1 MAPTFSCAN
10 ATCDNR
16 TRNLRKGR
24 WQKIPD
30 SYFNAKVETEATT
43 HICISCYKES
53 LQARHEAESRRS
65 TRTSPDA
72 ALQPVRPR
80 AAPVPELEQLAQG
93 SGQTNS
99 ADEDEQVEAD
109 CHPSPL
115 LEATPAPMELS
126 AAEVAEED
134 SDTRMV
140 DDDEVSADSNAEA
153 EAAAENLDQ
162 YIRRNEEERG
172 LSKSPGQQGATFLR
186 ENPEAGPKALSSV
199 RELLRELWFLK
210 RKTQPFLHAA
220 HALEE
225 SGRPPLFDLLAA
237 AVNSGK
243 VPAEHAA
250 WHEIA
255 DGLQNMCVVC

>member
-1 MAPTFSCAN
+1 M
-10 ATCDNR
+10 
-16 TRNLRKGR
+16 
-24 WQKIPD
+24 
-30 SYFNAKVETEATT
+30 ETESTT
-43 HICISCYKES
+43 HICFGCYKKL
-53 LQARHEAESRRS
+53 LQARHDAKSRRT
-65 TRTSPDA
+65 TRTSPEV
-72 ALQPVRPR
+72 ALEPVRR
-80 AAPVPELEQLAQG
+80 QRAPVSELELLAQG

-134 SDTRMV
+134 SDTHMV
-140 DDDEVSADSNAEA
+140 DDDDEGSADSDAEA

-210 RKTQPFLHAA
+210 RKTQAFQDAA
-220 HALEE
+220 HALKE